1 MSKKVCLYVRCS
13 QIKQVH
19 SVERQL
25 TELREAC
32 KNHDWEIV
40 DEYIDEGI
48 SGAKKDRPAITQ
60 LLKDAHC
67 RKWEQVCTIELS
79 RIGRS
84 SANLFEIVELLKEKK
99 IDLWIKN
106 QGIDTSTITGS
117 MFFTILSALS
127 EYELQLTK
135 QRIHSGIALAR
146 SKGRI
151 GGRKSNLTPEKEKQ
165 IIEMRKNKMGYNK
178 IARSVGVGERTIMR
192 VLSDKVMV
200 VQSA

>member
-1 MSKKVCLYVRCS
+1 MTKKVCLYARCS
-13 QIKQVH
+13 QSKQIH
-19 SVERQL
+19 SIERQL
-25 TELREAC
+25 EELREVC
-32 KNHDWEIV
+32 KNHNWIIV
-40 DEYIDEGI
+40 NEYVDEGI

-60 LLKDAHC
+60 LLKDAHS

-84 SANLFEIVELLKEKK
+84 SVNLFEIVELLKEKK

-127 EYELQLTK
+127 QYELELTK

-146 SKGRI
+146 KQGRI

-165 IIEMRKNKMGYNK
+165 IVEMRRNKMGYNK
-178 IARSVGVGERTIMR
+178 IAKAVGVGERTIMK
-192 VLSDKVMV
+192 VLSNKVLV

>member
-1 MSKKVCLYVRCS
+1 M
-13 QIKQVH
+13 KQVH
-19 SVERQL
+19 SIERQL
-25 TELREAC
+25 TELREVC

-40 DEYIDEGI
+40 DEYVDEGV
-48 SGAKKDRPAITQ
+48 SGAKKDRPALTQ
-60 LLKDAHC
+60 FLKDVHS

-106 QGIDTSTITGS
+106 QGIDTSTITGAL
-117 MFFTILSALS
+117 FFSILSALS
-127 EYELQLTK
+127 QYELELTK

-146 SKGRI
+146 KQGRI
-151 GGRKSNLTPEKEKQ
+151 GGRKSALTPEKEKQ
-165 IIEMRKNKMGYNK
+165 IVEMRRNKMGYNK
-178 IARSVGVGERTIMR
+178 IAKVVGVGERTIMK
-192 VLSDKVMV
+192 VLSDKVLV